1 MTRWSPRQTWGVQ
14 SFRFFLAAI
23 AADGAAEAAWLV
35 TFGWLAAQAAS
46 PLMTGVILSSGAL
59 PGLLLTLTGGHL
71 GGRFGP
77 GRVALF
83 TLLTRSF
90 LLGGWAIALGAS
102 TSVLVVVA
110 AAISLGVVNAI
121 HDPAMGSSTVE
132 LLPREAQE
140 AATLLERV
148 VGRGSQAAGAAL
160 GGLLLGNAGAHWAV
174 AAACGLTLTASF
186 SLFLARRGKPRLT
199 VDEGPRL
206 SLSGLRLVAAHP
218 VLSSTIPVQGVT
230 TLVTSSMLTALLPL
244 IARAEGWSPQ
254 VYGAAAGTFAV
265 GLLLGLIALVALG
278 WLSDA
283 RLAAR
288 RRLTFTGL
296 AAAGSCLAVAAATS
310 ALDPGITIAA
320 SGLAGVLIAP
330 VGPTF
335 TGFARAA
342 VTAKQAPTVVAVIV
356 LATTVIEPI
365 GWLVTAAASSIS
377 GPRIIGISVG
387 GVGAAVCLVL
397 TSAIA
402 QSVPHAATHSPR

>member
-1 MTRWSPRQTWGVQ
+1 MTRWTPGQTWKVG
-14 SFRFFLAAI
+14 SFRFFLGAI

-46 PLMTGVILSSGAL
+46 PIMTGAILSSGAV

-71 GGRFGP
+71 GGRYGP
-77 GRVALF
+77 SRVALF
-83 TLLTRSF
+83 TLLARSS
-90 LLGGWAIALGAS
+90 LLCTWAITLGGS
-102 TSVLVVVA
+102 SSVVVVVA
-110 AAISLGVVNAI
+110 AAISLGIVNAI

-160 GGLLLGNAGAHWAV
+160 GGLLLGHADAHWAT
-174 AAACGLTLTASF
+174 AAAGGLTLTASV
-186 SLFLARRGKPRLT
+186 SLFLARRGKPQLKMHQ
-199 VDEGPRL
+199 EPRP
-206 SLSGLRLVAAHP
+206 SLSGIRLVAAHP

-244 IARAEGWSPQ
+244 IARAEGWSPEI
-254 VYGAAAGTFAV
+254 YGTAAGTFAV
-265 GLLLGLIALVALG
+265 GLLLGLIGLVALG
-278 WLSDA
+278 WLNDS
-283 RLAAR
+283 RLAVHHR
-288 RRLTFTGL
+288 MTVTGL

-310 ALDPGITIAA
+310 ALAPGVTIAA
-320 SGLAGVLIAP
+320 SGLAGLLIAP

-342 VTAKQAPTVVAVIV
+342 VTAKQAPTVVALIV
-356 LATTVIEPI
+356 LATTVIEPL

-377 GPRIIGISVG
+377 GPSVVGVGIG

-397 TSAIA
+397 TAAIA
-402 QSVPHAATHSPR
+402 RAVPLATQAHVR